1 MLSSFF
7 GLWQT
12 TAAVAGAAIA
22 VPIVIH
28 LLNRRR
34 FKTVTWAAMRFLLAA
49 QKQNTRRMRLEQI
62 LLLLVRCAM
71 VALLVFAMASVM
83 PWAES
88 VWGSIGLIGNRG
100 FPRAARTHHV
110 FVFDGSLS
118 MNVSADGK
126 SWFDAARDRAL
137 RKMDN
142 CPPGD
147 GFSVLFMKDSPTWIV
162 PEASADAA
170 KVKREIEAIQPSHGN
185 ASLPAALNMVSAKLG
200 EFSGRYPNQAVY
212 FFSDFQKTTWSG
224 LTGPKEGEK
233 DDKDVTAEIQAK
245 ARTVFVDVGK
255 NDVANMAVSDLS
267 LISAYALSGEETGF
281 LAQVHNYGP
290 EPKFNPKMEIL
301 VGKAKE
307 GPGDG
312 PLTLRNVG
320 HQLVGKGGPNTV
332 QGVAFTYKFP
342 TPGTYVVQVKLDT
355 DPLELDNVRSLVLTV
370 KETIPVLIV
379 NGKPAPDPFDRA
391 SEFLRLALNP
401 FPKGAEPRFA
411 PIRPKVVT
419 PAQFQELPEADLAV
433 YDCIFLADVPQLGPA
448 EVRKLET
455 HVRRGGGL
463 VVAMGDKAADNFEF
477 YNRALFKQGQGLLPA
492 ELMKRVTAPAD
503 HHFSLL
509 GQEADFATAPLVEFR
524 DPDYRAALLKA
535 RFRTYVEAKLTTD
548 TRARVLLSYQA
559 ERSVPAADGAGPDK
573 DLPRNDP
580 AIVEWNPPLPRLE
593 PGPIGRST
601 VPPRMR
607 GKVVLLT
614 STLNLDWNT
623 WPGSPSFGAMMQ
635 ELTRFAMSGRLREQ
649 ASPVGTPIEEY
660 LPAAGGELEAS
671 LFTPNLAAGQK
682 PPKVRTQLID
692 DINVFRFADTD
703 ISGIYKLA
711 LTNQNLEI
719 PYAINVPATVPGGD
733 SESNLARHDKDS
745 LHGMF
750 PAWDFQFVQDPLDA
764 AVQPNVQ
771 VPAGDDLL
779 GDRLPVGPDIAR
791 WALWLVLA
799 LLLIEVIIAWR
810 FGHYSSVEGASATA
824 ATGMFWPLV
833 IVGAATLLFTIG
845 AAILWHDARTQD
857 FLSFLPESWR
867 GRIEV
872 MMGVPAPPPGEM
884 THWELE
890 RTPIIPGMTGD
901 GWTLFCIGVVA
912 VLMVVLIYLAEA
924 PHVRPVYKLTLAA
937 LRLFLVFTVLGVF
950 MPQLQLRID
959 RQSWPD
965 VVFLF
970 DTSRSMGEPDIFQ
983 DEKVRKKA
991 KELGE
996 RIKKQV
1002 SEKLPAKIQATRA
1015 ELSVRMSQAEK
1026 DPSLKIQVQDL
1037 QAKLTYLE
1045 NMAAQIEAPNWRPS
1059 RLQLVQSLLLTGDRD
1074 WIGHFVNQRRMRVH
1088 LYELDMAGRAVK
1100 VPDSEHS
1107 ASDVNDNTDPAVL
1120 DRAREGVMNLEAEG
1134 KESRLGTALRQVID
1148 QYRGQNLA
1156 GVVMFTDGVTTRDET
1171 IGQVAEY
1178 AAQKAVPLLFVGVGD
1193 DHEIRDLRL
1202 HDLQCEDSVYVNDRL
1217 IFEARLTGQGY
1228 KDMTVPV
1235 VLKVKEKNGKER
1247 ELERTQVKVDPSGKA
1262 VKLRLAH
1269 EVKDVGRKTFVI
1281 EVVAPK
1287 TDGDEKG
1294 PVSSNLR
1301 LERTIDVLETKLI
1314 RVLYVEGQPRYEF
1327 RFLKFFLE
1335 REAADAKKNKSI
1347 ELSVVLND
1355 ADRDFFQTDRVT
1367 LRNFPTT
1374 QAELAKYDVI
1384 VIGDV
1389 NPQKL
1394 EKTAMNNI
1402 VTFVRGSDEK
1412 GKATERGGGGLLMI
1426 AGPMYAPH
1434 AYKNTPLASVLPIEP
1449 LTEKPP
1455 PERADH
1461 VEKLKLELTPMGRQ
1475 NPIFR
1480 FVADEAGNQAIWQR
1494 LAPMY
1499 WWAHGYKLKPLAEVL
1514 AVHPTQKAD
1523 VPPPG
1528 GTGEGRLPLAV
1539 HQFVGSGRSLF
1550 FGFDE
1555 TWRWR
1560 FRDDEV
1566 RFNKFWVQ
1574 TLRFLARGRSN
1585 RTDLRLDRQ
1594 TPYRVGEPIKIT
1606 VRFPEN
1612 MQMPDGK
1619 NGEKPDVKV
1628 VVEYRPNSKAD
1639 DKVEEVQV
1647 MSLTK
1652 IEGSLATFEDQ
1663 WKQTREGK
1671 YKFRLL
1677 SPNVPTPDGEKP
1689 SAEATVELP
1698 PGELDRLRMNQQE
1711 MTQAADQT
1719 GGHFYT
1725 LATADTVPDEVPGG
1739 GKVLT
1744 NSPRPAERIWN
1755 TWPLFL
1761 WAMLLVTGEWI
1772 LRKRKHLL

>member
-1 MLSSFF
+1 MLSAFF

-12 TAAVAGAAIA
+12 TAAVAAAAIA
-22 VPIVIH
+22 VPVVIH

-34 FKTVTWAAMRFLLAA
+34 FKVVTWAAMRFLLAA

-83 PWAES
+83 PWAEN
-88 VWGSIGLIGNRG
+88 VWASMGLVGGRG
-100 FPRAARTHHV
+100 VPRATRTHHV

-118 MNVSADGK
+118 MNVTADGK
-126 SWFDAARDRAL
+126 NWFDAARDRAL
-137 RKMDN
+137 RKMEN

-147 GFSVLFMKDSPTWIV
+147 GFSVLFMKDSPVWIV
-162 PEASADAA
+162 GEASADAR
-170 KVKREIEAIQPSHGN
+170 KVKRELEALQPGHGN

-200 EFSGRYPNQAVY
+200 EFSGRFPTQAVY
-212 FFSDFQKTTWSG
+212 FFSDFQKTTWAG
-224 LTGPKEGEK
+224 LAGPKEGEK

-245 ARTVFVDVGK
+245 ARTIFVDVGR
-255 NDVANMAVSDLS
+255 NDVPNMAVSDLA
-267 LISAYALSGEETGF
+267 LNSAYALSGEDTYF
-281 LAQVHNYGP
+281 IAQVQNYGP
-290 EPKFNPKMEIL
+290 IPKFVPKMEIL

-312 PLTLRNVG
+312 PLTLRNIG
-320 HQLVGKGGPNTV
+320 HQIVPVGGAGTV
-332 QGVAFTYKFP
+332 QGVEFKYKFP
-342 TPGTYVVQVKLDT
+342 APGTYVVQVKLDP

-379 NGKPAPDPFDRA
+379 NGKPAPDRFDRA
-391 SEFLRLALNP
+391 SEYLRLALNP
-401 FPKGAEPRFA
+401 FPKGAEPKFA

-419 PAQFQELPEADLAV
+419 PSQFQDIPEADLAA
-433 YDCIFLADVPQLGPA
+433 YDCIYLADVPQLGPA

-463 VVAMGDKAADNFEF
+463 VVALGDKAADNFEF

-492 ELMKRVTAPAD
+492 ELVKRVTAPAD
-503 HHFSLL
+503 HHFSLQ
-509 GQEADFATAPLVEFR
+509 GQETDFASPPLLEFR
-524 DPDYRAALLKA
+524 SDEYRSALLKA
-535 RFRTYVEAKLTTD
+535 RFRTYIEARPTTD
-548 TRARVLLSYQA
+548 TRAHVLLTYQA
-559 ERSVPAADGAGPDK
+559 ERSAPDGGPPEK
-573 DLPRNDP
+573 DLPKIDP
-580 AIVEWNPPLPRLE
+580 AILEWNPPLPRIE

-601 VPPRMR
+601 APPRMR

-660 LPAAGGELEAS
+660 LPAVGGELEAS
-671 LFTPNLAAGQK
+671 LYAPNLAVGQK
-682 PPKVRTQLID
+682 AAKVRTQLVD
-692 DINVFRFADTD
+692 DINVFRWTDTE

-711 LTNQNLEI
+711 FTNQALEI
-719 PYAINVPATVPGGD
+719 PYAINVPATTPDGKT
-733 SESNLARHDKDS
+733 ESDLARHDKDS
-745 LHGMF
+745 LRAMF
-750 PAWDFQFVQDPLDA
+750 PVWDFLFVQDPLDA
-764 AVQPNVQ
+764 PVQTNAQAPV
-771 VPAGDDLL
+771 GDDLL
-779 GDRLPVGPDIAR
+779 GDQLPVGPDIAR
-791 WALWLVLA
+791 WALWA
-799 LLLIEVIIAWR
+799 MLLLLLVEVVIAWR
-810 FGHYSSVEGASATA
+810 FGHYSSVEGSAATA
-824 ATGMFWPLV
+824 ATGLFWPLV
-833 IVGAATLLFTIG
+833 IVGSAAVLFAIG

-857 FLSFLPESWR
+857 FLSFLPDSWR
-867 GRIEV
+867 GRLEAL
-872 MMGVPAPPPGEM
+872 MGIPAPPPGEM

-890 RTPIIPGMTGD
+890 RIAIVPGLSGD
-901 GWTLFCIGVVA
+901 GWVLFGIAVIA

-924 PHVRPVYKLTLAA
+924 PHVRPAYKLTLAA

-950 MPQLQLRID
+950 LPQLQLRID
-959 RQSWPD
+959 RQGWPD
-965 VVFLF
+965 VVFLI
-970 DTSRSMGEPDIFQ
+970 DTSRSMGEPDFFQ
-983 DEKVRKKA
+983 DDKVRKKA

-996 RIKKQV
+996 RIRKQV
-1002 SEKLPAKIQATRA
+1002 SDQLPAKIQSTRA
-1015 ELSVRMSQAEK
+1015 DLAASMVQAEK
-1026 DPSLKIQVQDL
+1026 DPSQKLRVQDL
-1037 QAKLTYLE
+1037 QSKLTYLE
-1045 NMAAQIEAPNWRPS
+1045 NMAAQIAAPNWRPS
-1059 RLQLVQSLLLTGDRD
+1059 RLQLIQSLMLAGDRD
-1074 WIGHFVNQRRMRVH
+1074 WIGHFVNQRHMRVH
-1088 LYELDMAGRAVK
+1088 LYQLDIAGRAVK

-1107 ASDVNDNTDPAVL
+1107 ASDVNDNTDPNVL
-1120 DRAREGVMNLEAEG
+1120 VRARDGVMNLEADG
-1134 KESRLGTALRQVID
+1134 KDSRLGTAVRQVID
-1148 QYRGQNLA
+1148 QYRGMNLA

-1202 HDLQCEDSVYVNDRL
+1202 HDLQCEDSVYVNDRV

-1228 KDMTVPV
+1228 KDLNVPV

-1247 ELERTQVKVDPSGKA
+1247 ELERTHVKIDPSGKA

-1269 EVKDVGRKTFVI
+1269 EVKEVGRKTFVI

-1287 TDGDEKG
+1287 AEGEEKA

-1347 ELSVVLND
+1347 ELSVVLQD
-1355 ADRDFFQTDRVT
+1355 ADRDFFQTDRTT
-1367 LRNFPTT
+1367 LRSFPST

-1389 NPQKL
+1389 NPQKFGD
-1394 EKTAMNNI
+1394 KDMKNI
-1402 VTFVRGSDEK
+1402 VTFVSGVDEK

-1426 AGPMYAPH
+1426 AGPLFAPH
-1434 AYKNTPLASVLPIEP
+1434 AYKNTPLAAVLPIEP
-1449 LTEKPP
+1449 LTDKAPVGK
-1455 PERADH
+1455 ADH
-1461 VEKLKLELTPMGRQ
+1461 LEKLKLELTPMGRQ

-1499 WWAHGYKLKPLAEVL
+1499 WWSQGYKLKPLAEVL

-1523 VPPPG
+1523 VPPPS
-1528 GTGEGRLPLAV
+1528 GTGEGRLPLAI

-1560 FRDDEV
+1560 LRDDEV

-1612 MQMPDGK
+1612 MQMPEGTK
-1619 NGEKPDVKV
+1619 PGEKTEVKV
-1628 VVEYRPNSKAD
+1628 VVEYLPSKAD
-1639 DKVEEVQV
+1639 DKSPEVQV

-1652 IEGSLATFEDQ
+1652 VEGSLATFEDQ

-1677 SPNVPTPDGEKP
+1677 TPNVPTPDGEKP
-1689 SAEATVELP
+1689 AAEATVELP

-1719 GGHFYT
+1719 LGRFYT
-1725 LATADTVPDEVPGG
+1725 LASADTIPDDVTTGPPPPSS
-1739 GKVLT
+1739 
-1744 NSPRPAERIWN
+1744 SPRPAERLWN

>member
-1 MLSSFF
+1 MLFAFF
-7 GLWQT
+7 GLWET
-12 TAAVAGAAIA
+12 TLAAGVGAVA
-22 VPIVIH
+22 VPVVIH

-83 PWAES
+83 PWAEN
-88 VWGSIGLIGNRG
+88 VWASMGLVGGRG
-100 FPRAARTHHV
+100 QPRATRTHHI

-118 MNVSADGK
+118 MNVTADGK
-126 SWFDAARDRAL
+126 NWFDAARDRAL
-137 RKMDN
+137 RKMEN

-147 GFSVLFMKDSPTWIV
+147 GFSVLFMKDSPLWIV
-162 PEASADAA
+162 GEASADAR
-170 KVKREIEAIQPSHGN
+170 KVKREIEALQPSHGN
-185 ASLPAALNMVSAKLG
+185 ASLPAALNMVAAKLG
-200 EFSGRYPNQAVY
+200 EFSVRFPTQTVY
-212 FFSDFQKTTWSG
+212 FFSDFQRTTWSG
-224 LTGPKEGEK
+224 LGAKEGEK
-233 DDKDVTAEIQAK
+233 DDKDVTAEIQQK
-245 ARTVFVDVGK
+245 ARTVFIDVGRS
-255 NDVANMAVSDLS
+255 DVSNMAVSDLS
-267 LISAYALSGEETGF
+267 LASAYALSGEETEF
-281 LAQVHNYGP
+281 IAQVHNYGAV
-290 EPKFNPKMEIL
+290 PKSVPKMEVL

-312 PLTLRNVG
+312 PLTLRNIG
-320 HQLVGKGGPNTV
+320 HVPVQKIGGPGTV
-332 QGVAFTYKFP
+332 KNVTLKYKFP
-342 TPGTYVVQVKLDT
+342 APGTYVVQVKLDP

-379 NGKPAPDPFDRA
+379 NGKPAPDRFDRA
-391 SEFLRLALNP
+391 SEYLRLALNP
-401 FPKGAEPRFA
+401 FPKGAEPKYA

-419 PAQFQELPEADLAV
+419 PAQFQELPEEVLSV
-433 YDCIFLADVPQLGPA
+433 YDCIYLADVPQLGPA

-463 VVAMGDKAADNFEF
+463 VVSLGDKAAENFEF
-477 YNRALFKQGQGLLPA
+477 YNRALYKQGQGLLPA
-492 ELMKRVTAPAD
+492 ELIKRVTAPAD

-509 GQEADFATAPLVEFR
+509 GQEADFATAPLVEFK
-524 DPDYRAALLKA
+524 DSDFRAALLKA
-535 RFRTYVEAKLTTD
+535 RFRTYIEAKPATD
-548 TRARVLLSYQA
+548 TRAHIVLTYQA
-559 ERSVPAADGAGPDK
+559 ERSAPNGGEPDK
-573 DLPRNDP
+573 DLPKSDP
-580 AIVEWNPPLPRLE
+580 AVLEWNPPLPRIE

-601 VPPRMR
+601 APPRMR
-607 GKVVLLT
+607 GKVILLT

-623 WPGSPSFGAMMQ
+623 WPGSSSYGAMMQ

-660 LPAAGGELEAS
+660 LPAVGGELEAS
-671 LFTPNLAAGQK
+671 LFTPNLAPGQK
-682 PPKVRTQLID
+682 APKVRTQLVD
-692 DINVFRFADTD
+692 DINVFRWTDTD

-711 LTNQNLEI
+711 FTNQALEI
-719 PYAINVPATVPGGD
+719 PYAINVPAVTPDGKT
-733 SESNLARHDKDS
+733 ESDLARHDKDS
-745 LHGMF
+745 LRGMF

-764 AVQPNVQ
+764 PVQPNAQ

-791 WALWLVLA
+791 WALWIVLF
-799 LLLIEVIIAWR
+799 LLLVEVVIAWR
-810 FGHYSSVEGASATA
+810 FGHYTSVEGTAATA
-824 ATGMFWPLV
+824 ATGMFWPFV
-833 IVGAATLLFTIG
+833 IVGSATFLFAIG
-845 AAILWHDARTQD
+845 AAILWHDARTHD
-857 FLSFLPESWR
+857 FASFLPDSVRSRLET
-867 GRIEV
+867 
-872 MMGVPAPPPGEM
+872 MMDVPVPPAGEM

-890 RTPIIPGMTGD
+890 RIAIVPGLSGD
-901 GWTLFCIGVVA
+901 GWVLFGIAVIA

-924 PHVRPVYKLTLAA
+924 PHVRPLYKLTLAT

-950 MPQLQLRID
+950 LPQLQLRID
-959 RQSWPD
+959 RQGFPD
-965 VVFLF
+965 LVLLF

-983 DEKVRKKA
+983 DDKVRKKA

-996 RIKKQV
+996 RIRKQV
-1002 SEKLPAKIQATRA
+1002 SDQLPAKIQATRA
-1015 ELSVRMSQAEK
+1015 ELSVRMGQAEK
-1026 DPSLKIQVQDL
+1026 DPSLKQQVQDL
-1037 QAKLTYLE
+1037 QTKLTYLE
-1045 NMAAQIEAPNWRPS
+1045 NMAAQIDAPNWRPS

-1074 WIGHFVNQRRMRVH
+1074 WIGHFVNQRNMRVH
-1088 LYELDMAGRAVK
+1088 LYELDAAGRAVK
-1100 VPDSEHS
+1100 VPESEHS
-1107 ASDVNDNTDPAVL
+1107 ASDVNDNTDPNVL
-1120 DRAREGVMNLEAEG
+1120 ARAREGVMGLEAEG
-1134 KESRLGTALRQVID
+1134 KDSRLGTALRQVID
-1148 QYRGQNLA
+1148 QYRGANLA

-1202 HDLQCEDSVYVNDRL
+1202 HDLQCEDSVYVNDRI

-1228 KDMTVPV
+1228 KDLTVPV
-1235 VLKVKEKNGKER
+1235 VLKSKDKNGKETV
-1247 ELERTQVKVDPSGKA
+1247 LERTHVKIDPSGKA
-1262 VKLRLAH
+1262 AKFRLQHAVK
-1269 EVKDVGRKTFVI
+1269 EVGRKTFVI

-1287 TDGDEKG
+1287 AENEEKA
-1294 PVSSNLR
+1294 PISSNLR

-1347 ELSVVLND
+1347 ELSVVLHD
-1355 ADRDFFQTDRVT
+1355 ADRDFFQTDRIT
-1367 LRNFPTT
+1367 LPRFPST
-1374 QAELAKYDVI
+1374 QADLAKYDVI

-1389 NPQKL
+1389 DPKRL
-1394 EKTAMNNI
+1394 EETNMKNI

-1412 GKATERGGGGLLMI
+1412 GKQTERGGGGLLMI
-1426 AGPMYAPH
+1426 AGPLYAPH
-1434 AYKNTPLASVLPIEP
+1434 AYKNTPLAAVLPVEP
-1449 LTEKPP
+1449 LTDKMPKGPP
-1455 PERADH
+1455 DH
-1461 VEKLKLELTPMGRQ
+1461 VDKLKLELTPMGRQ

-1480 FVADEAGNQAIWQR
+1480 FVADEVQNQQIWQK

-1499 WWAHGYKLKPLAEVL
+1499 WWSQGYKLKPLAEVL

-1523 VPPPG
+1523 VAPPG
-1528 GTGEGRLPLAV
+1528 GAGEGRLPLAV

-1560 FRDDEV
+1560 FRDDEI

-1612 MQMPDGK
+1612 MPLPDGGK
-1619 NGEKPDVKV
+1619 TGEKTDVKV
-1628 VVEYRPNSKAD
+1628 VVEYRPPAKAD
-1639 DKVEEVQV
+1639 EKVDPEITVL
-1647 MSLTK
+1647 SLTK

-1689 SAEATVELP
+1689 AAEATVELP

-1711 MTQAADQT
+1711 MTQAAEQT
-1719 GGHFYT
+1719 QGKFYT
-1725 LATADTVPDEVPGG
+1725 LATADAVPDEAPQGQMIRMS
-1739 GKVLT
+1739 
-1744 NSPRPAERIWN
+1744 SPRPADRLWN